1 ISPAHRREEVIGM
14 KEPGR
19 RKFVKSF
26 ASAVAL
32 SSLAVAGEGKLGEK
46 EQPRKPVSVPPFP
59 SVSVSGVTLPRL
71 IIGTNSLLGWS
82 HTSLGRDRWIRQ
94 FYTPER
100 ISDVFV
106 KCLEFGLT
114 AVFGPCYQPLL
125 QALEI
130 TEKRTGIRLTFIG
143 TTLGDPAAI
152 REQIRQLK
160 DAGAKFCL
168 LHGGWADS
176 FPIENGRIK
185 DFDRFFAMVRE
196 AGMIPGTSCH
206 KADRLQMIVKGGYDC
221 EVVAVP
227 VNKIGFY
234 MHPSRE
240 AVLQV
245 LNECTKP
252 VIAIK
257 PLASGRFDEN
267 RIEDWLRWTFSVKGV
282 VAAAVG
288 FMNAEEAEEDAAI
301 VRRIFAAV

>member
-1 ISPAHRREEVIGM
+1 M
-14 KEPGR
+14 KEVGR
-19 RKFVKSF
+19 RKFVKSV
-26 ASAVAL
+26 ASAMTLA
-32 SSLAVAGEGKLGEK
+32 SLASIDDVKADLSG
-46 EQPRKPVSVPPFP
+46 QPRRPISIPPFP
-59 SVSVSGVTLPRL
+59 SVSVAGVTLPRI

-100 ISDVFV
+100 IADVFV

-125 QALEI
+125 QALDI

-143 TTLGDPAAI
+143 TTLGDPTAI
-152 REQIRQLK
+152 REQIKQLK

-185 DFDRFFAMVRE
+185 DFDRYFALIRE

-206 KADRLQMIVKGGYDC
+206 RADRLQMIIKGNYDC

-240 AVLQV
+240 AILEVLK
-245 LNECTKP
+245 ECPKP

-301 VRRIFAAV
+301 ARRIFASLKPQ

>member
-1 ISPAHRREEVIGM
+1 M
-14 KEPGR
+14 KETGR
-19 RKFVKSF
+19 RKFVKSV
-26 ASAVAL
+26 ASAMTLA
-32 SSLAVAGEGKLGEK
+32 SLASIDDVKAGLS
-46 EQPRKPVSVPPFP
+46 EQPRRPISIPPFP
-59 SVSVSGVTLPRL
+59 SVSVAGVTLPRI

-100 ISDVFV
+100 IADVFV

-125 QALEI
+125 QALDI

-143 TTLGDPAAI
+143 TTLGDPTAI
-152 REQIRQLK
+152 REQIKQLK

-185 DFDRFFAMVRE
+185 DFDRYFALIRE
-196 AGMIPGTSCH
+196 TGMIPGTSCH
-206 KADRLQMIVKGGYDC
+206 RADRLQMIIKGNYDC

-240 AVLQV
+240 AILEVLK
-245 LNECTKP
+245 ECPKP

-267 RIEDWLRWTFSVKGV
+267 RIEDWLLWTFSVKGV

-301 VRRIFAAV
+301 ARRIFASLKPQ